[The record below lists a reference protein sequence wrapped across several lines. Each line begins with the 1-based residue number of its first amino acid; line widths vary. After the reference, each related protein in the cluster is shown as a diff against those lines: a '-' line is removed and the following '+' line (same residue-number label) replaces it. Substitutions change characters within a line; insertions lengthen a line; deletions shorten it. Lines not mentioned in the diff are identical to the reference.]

1 MSDRMTRLVELK
13 AMLDEGLID
22 RAEFEVL
29 KADILGAASPPASV
43 PSATQRPL
51 QPEISK
57 PPAADSKPP
66 APSAYRPTEQV
77 FSVRYRIKTSLLGVA
92 LSSRGAEASFTMVS
106 LPAGSFSMGSPDDE
120 PEAGDREKPQHTVS
134 LSHAFQLGRVPVTH
148 QLWQAVVGSNPSDF
162 KGSDQLPV
170 EQVSWFD
177 CIRFCNALSQKCGL
191 KPAYNIRGNEDPNP
205 RWDRTAAGFRL
216 PTEAE
221 WEYAGRAGQ
230 GSRYRYTGSDSIDEV
245 AWYKGNSGARPHP
258 VGQKSPNAWG
268 LHDMSGNVWEW
279 CWDWYAEDAYQA
291 EPRVDPVGPQLSSE
305 RAYRGGSW
313 RYGPRFARLASRG
326 KNPPTDRR
334 IILGLRLARTIS

>member
-1 MSDRMTRLVELK
+1 MTRLVELK

-120 PEAGDREKPQHTVS
+120 PHCRSWVLGHRRRWVVREVVV
-134 LSHAFQLGRVPVTH
+134 RVR
-148 QLWQAVVGSNPSDF
+148 A
-162 KGSDQLPV
+162 
-170 EQVSWFD
+170 
-177 CIRFCNALSQKCGL
+177 CA
-191 KPAYNIRGNEDPNP
+191 
-205 RWDRTAAGFRL
+205 TASCR
-216 PTEAE
+216 
-221 WEYAGRAGQ
+221 Q
-230 GSRYRYTGSDSIDEV
+230 
-245 AWYKGNSGARPHP
+245 
-258 VGQKSPNAWG
+258 
-268 LHDMSGNVWEW
+268 
-279 CWDWYAEDAYQA
+279 
-291 EPRVDPVGPQLSSE
+291 
-305 RAYRGGSW
+305 
-313 RYGPRFARLASRG
+313 
-326 KNPPTDRR
+326 
-334 IILGLRLARTIS
+334 